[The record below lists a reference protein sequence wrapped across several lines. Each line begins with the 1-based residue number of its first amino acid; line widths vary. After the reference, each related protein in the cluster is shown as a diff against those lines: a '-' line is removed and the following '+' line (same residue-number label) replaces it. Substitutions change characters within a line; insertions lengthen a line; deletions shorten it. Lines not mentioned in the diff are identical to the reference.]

1 MNSAD
6 IPFRTSKDRITDYN
20 GLKLLDLCQCTGL
33 LIANGRLYGDKNIG
47 KYTFCSHM
55 GQSIV
60 DYLLLD
66 FSDFE
71 TISYFDILDFN
82 EYSDHAPIIFQFN
95 LKGPHTR
102 ILDTSNNETFINR
115 KIVFDDSKTDLFH
128 TQLMNNNDA
137 LLRLISDVRTE
148 PIDHVVQ
155 DFTRLLHDN
164 AFDVFGKTYSCKSRS
179 THRVNENNEWS
190 DSHCNNAKQEFKS
203 ARNIFNRLKT
213 DESRIN
219 FTRARTKYNRIKRNA
234 KTKFKI
240 KEGKRI
246 NDLAK
251 KPRKFWKNIK
261 SVFKKSSENPTSL
274 TVEDLHDHFK
284 SMFGEVSEEHVFN
297 ENTLNQMEFNEDLD
311 VNFTESELRKVI
323 FSLNNNKSPGTD
335 SLTSEILKSAYDFIS
350 PFLLSLYNRMFNSGE
365 YPRAWGE
372 GIVSPIFKKGDITM
386 QAITVELCL

>member
-20 GLKLLDLCQCTGL
+20 RLKLLDLCQCTGL

-47 KYTFCSHM
+47 KYTFCSRM
-55 GQSIV
+55 GQIIV

-82 EYSDHAPIIFQFN
+82 EYFDHAPIIFQFN

-102 ILDTSNNETFINR
+102 IFDTSNNETFINR

-128 TQLMNNNDA
+128 TQLMKNNDA
-137 LLRLISDVRTE
+137 LLRLTSDVRTE

-155 DFTRLLHDN
+155 DFTRLLLDN

-179 THRVNENNEWS
+179 THPVNENNERF
-190 DSHCNNAKQEFKS
+190 DSNCYNAKQEFKS
-203 ARNIFNRLKT
+203 ARNLFNHLKT

-234 KTKFKI
+234 KTKFRT
-240 KEGKRI
+240 KEGQRI
-246 NDLAK
+246 NNLAK
-251 KPRKFWKNIK
+251 KQPRKLWKNIK

-284 SMFGEVSEEHVFN
+284 SIFGEVPEEHVFN
-297 ENTLNQMEFNEDLD
+297 ENTLNQMEFNEDPN

-323 FSLNNNKSPGTD
+323 FSLNNNKSPGID
-335 SLTSEILKSAYDFIS
+335 S
-350 PFLLSLYNRMFNSGE
+350 
-365 YPRAWGE
+365 
-372 GIVSPIFKKGDITM
+372 
-386 QAITVELCL
+386 